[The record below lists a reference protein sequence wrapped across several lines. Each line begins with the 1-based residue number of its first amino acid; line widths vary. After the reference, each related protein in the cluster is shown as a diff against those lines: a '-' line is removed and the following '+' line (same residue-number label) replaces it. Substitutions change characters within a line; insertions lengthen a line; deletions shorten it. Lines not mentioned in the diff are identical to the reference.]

1 MTYGLLNGLRVLEF
15 GEFIS
20 APYCGKLL
28 ADMGADVVKIERSG
42 VGDWARDYGPWPVVR
57 QAHHERS
64 HHRERGGLFLYLN
77 ADKRGVTLNLDTPTG
92 REILAGMVS
101 RADVLVHNLHPTEM
115 DRVGLEYDSLREH
128 NNGLVMASIT
138 PFGLTGPYRDWK
150 AYDINLAAGGGIC
163 EGLGSPDREPL
174 TFGTPE
180 AGYFAGAAAAS
191 AIVMALL
198 ARDNPPSLPAG
209 ESWNEGEISAAS
221 PGQHIDIAEIES
233 MAGLYNGPEALMA
246 VYQWR
251 VTRRTGHHALDFP
264 YPNCILRCK
273 DGYIFVGSPEGRQWR
288 RLLELMGTPGW
299 SQEPRFRNRTVM
311 NNEYA
316 DEVDGYVEE
325 WLLQHTKAELLGM
338 ALEHRIP
345 LAPVRGFDEVR
356 HDPSLASLFVEVER
370 PDTGPVALPGP
381 PYALSAPAANPDPA
395 LAANPELAPA
405 AHPEP
410 VEGSHPRPAPTMG
423 QHNSEIYAGEL
434 GYTPEEVVQLYRLGI
449 I

>member
-1 MTYGLLNGLRVLEF
+1 MTYGLLNGLRVLEL
-15 GEFIS
+15 GEFVS

-28 ADMGADVVKIERSG
+28 ADMGADVLKVERTG
-42 VGDWARDYGPWPVVR
+42 GGDWARDYGPYALTLTPS
-57 QAHHERS
+57 QGERGFGG
-64 HHRERGGLFLYLN
+64 HRENSGLFLYLN

-92 REILAGMVS
+92 REMLAGLVS
-101 RADVLVHNLHPTEM
+101 RYDILVHNLHPTEM
-115 DRVGLEYDSLREH
+115 DRVALDYETIRPYNDA
-128 NNGLVMASIT
+128 LVMASIT
-138 PFGLTGPYRDWK
+138 PFGLTGPYRNWK

-180 AGYFAGAAAAS
+180 VGYFAGAAAAS
-191 AIVMALL
+191 SIVMALL
-198 ARDNPPSLPAG
+198 NRPPFNSPPEGGRVEESLPAG
-209 ESWNEGEISAAS
+209 EGWGEGEIL
-221 PGQHIDIAEIES
+221 PDRLGQHIDIAEIET

-288 RLLELMGTPGW
+288 RLLELMGSPEW
-299 SQEPRFRNRTVM
+299 SQESRFRNRTVM

-325 WLLQHTKAELLGM
+325 WLLQHTKSELLEM

-356 HDPSLASLFVEVER
+356 HDPSLATLFAEIDR
-370 PDTGPVALPGP
+370 PDGGPIAIPGA
-381 PYALSAPAANPDPA
+381 PYTLSGATVSP
-395 LAANPELAPA
+395 
-405 AHPEP
+405 
-410 VEGSHPRPAPTMG
+410 SRPAPALG
-423 QHNSEIYAGEL
+423 QHNSEAYCGEL
-434 GYTPEEVVQLYRLGI
+434 GYTPEEVALLYRTGI

>member
-1 MTYGLLNGLRVLEF
+1 MTYGLLNGLRVLEL

-28 ADMGADVVKIERSG
+28 ADMGADVVKIERVG
-42 VGDWARDYGPWPVVR
+42 VGDWARDYGPYPNDLP
-57 QAHHERS
+57 
-64 HHRERGGLFLYLN
+64 HRERSGLFLYLN
-77 ADKRGVTLNLDTPTG
+77 ADKRGVTLNLQTPTG
-92 REILAGMVS
+92 RELLAGLVS
-101 RADVLVHNLHPTEM
+101 RFDVLVHNLHPTEM
-115 DRVGLEYDSLREH
+115 DRVGVGYEALQAH
-128 NNGLVMASIT
+128 NGRLVMASIT
-138 PFGLTGPYRDWK
+138 PFGLTGPYRNWK

-180 AGYFAGAAAAS
+180 VGYFAGAAAAS
-191 AIVMALL
+191 SVVMALL
-198 ARDNPPSLPAG
+198 AREDGGPSANPG
-209 ESWNEGEISAAS
+209 
-221 PGQHIDIAEIES
+221 GQHIDIAEIET

-288 RLLELMGTPGW
+288 RLLELMGSPEW
-299 SQEPRFRNRTVM
+299 AQEPRFRNRTVM

-325 WLLQHTKAELLGM
+325 WLLQHTKAELLDL
-338 ALEHRIP
+338 ALEYRIP

-356 HDPSLASLFVEVER
+356 QDPSLATLFTDLDR
-370 PDTGPVALPGP
+370 PDTGPIAIPGP
-381 PYALSAPAANPDPA
+381 PYGLSGLGSPSEAAAGRPR
-395 LAANPELAPA
+395 LAP
-405 AHPEP
+405 
-410 VEGSHPRPAPTMG
+410 TLG
-423 QHNSEIYAGEL
+423 QHNNEVYCNEL
-434 GYTPEEVVQLYRLGI
+434 GFTPREVAQLYLTSI

>member
-1 MTYGLLNGLRVLEF
+1 MTFGLLNGVRVLEL
-15 GEFIS
+15 GEFTS

-28 ADMGADVVKIERSG
+28 ADMGADVVKVERVG
-42 VGDWARDYGPWPVVR
+42 AGDWARDYGPYPNDLP
-57 QAHHERS
+57 
-64 HHRERGGLFLYLN
+64 HRERSGLFLYLN
-77 ADKRGVTLNLDTPTG
+77 ADKRGVTLNLETPTG
-92 REILAGMVS
+92 REMLAGLVS
-101 RADVLVHNLHPTEM
+101 RFDVLVHNMHPTEM
-115 DRVGLEYDSLREH
+115 DRVRLDYEGLRGH
-128 NNGLVMASIT
+128 NEGLVMASIT
-138 PFGLTGPYRDWK
+138 PFGLTGPYRNWK
-150 AYDINLAAGGGIC
+150 AYDINLAAGGGIS

-180 AGYFAGAAAAS
+180 VGYFAGVAAAS
-191 AIVMALL
+191 SIVMALL
-198 ARDNPPSLPAG
+198 ARGDG
-209 ESWNEGEISAAS
+209 GQ
-221 PGQHIDIAEIES
+221 GQHVDIAEIES

-288 RLLELMGTPGW
+288 RLLELMDTPEW

-325 WLLQHTKAELLGM
+325 WLLQHTKAELLEM

-356 HDPSLASLFVEVER
+356 NDPSLETLFADIGR
-370 PDTGPVALPGP
+370 ADTGPIAFAGP
-381 PYALSAPAANPDPA
+381 PYVFSGSAAA
-395 LAANPELAPA
+395 
-405 AHPEP
+405 
-410 VEGSHPRPAPTMG
+410 VPRPAPTLG
-423 QHNSEIYAGEL
+423 QDNSDIYCGEL
-434 GYTPEEVVQLYRLGI
+434 GYTPEEVAQLYRTSI

>member
-28 ADMGADVVKIERSG
+28 ADMGADVVKIERLG
-42 VGDWARDYGPWPVVR
+42 VGDWARDYGPYP
-57 QAHHERS
+57 S
-64 HHRERGGLFLYLN
+64 DLPHREKSGLFLYLN
-77 ADKRGVTLNLDTPTG
+77 ADKRGVTVNLETPTG
-92 REILAGMVS
+92 RELLSGLVS
-101 RADVLVHNLHPTEM
+101 QSDVMVHNLHPTEM
-115 DRVGLEYDSLREH
+115 DRVGLDYETLSRH
-128 NNGLVMASIT
+128 NGGLVMASIT
-138 PFGLTGPYRDWK
+138 PFGLTGPYRNWK
-150 AYDINLAAGGGIC
+150 AYDINLAASGGIC
-163 EGLGSPDREPL
+163 EGLGSPEREPL

-180 AGYFAGAAAAS
+180 VGYFAGAAAAS
-191 AIVMALL
+191 SIVMALL
-198 ARDNPPSLPAG
+198 AREDGGA
-209 ESWNEGEISAAS
+209 
-221 PGQHIDIAEIES
+221 GQHIDIAEIET

-273 DGYIFVGSPEGRQWR
+273 DGFIFVGSPEGRQWR
-288 RLLELMGTPGW
+288 RLLELMGTPEW
-299 SQEPRFRNRTVM
+299 SQEPRFRNRTTM

-325 WLLQHTKAELLGM
+325 WLLLHTKAELLEM

-356 HDPSLASLFVEVER
+356 GDPSLESLFVQIER
-370 PDTGPVALPGP
+370 QDTGPLATPGS
-381 PYALSAPAANPDPA
+381 PYVFTGA
-395 LAANPELAPA
+395 ET
-405 AHPEP
+405 
-410 VEGSHPRPAPTMG
+410 SHPRAAPTLG
-423 QHNSEIYAGEL
+423 QHNSEIYHGEL
-434 GYTPEEVVQLYRLGI
+434 GFSPEEVAQLYRTGI